1 MTKIFYTLFLLLIT
15 TLGFSQF
22 ATIRGFIYNKENGEP
37 VAFSNVYLKGT
48 TTGASSDINGYFSV
62 NKVKPGSYT
71 LMVTNLEFDTIS
83 ESITVKAGEILSK
96 KFYAFKGG
104 VTTMEVEV
112 SAKTTEKVENPNVGL
127 QKIDPVAINKL
138 PSVGEPDLAQ
148 YLQVLPGVVFTG
160 DQGGQLYI
168 RGGLPIQNK
177 VLLDGMVIYNP
188 FHSIGLFSVF
198 DNDIMRSADVY
209 SAGFGAEYGG
219 RTSSIMDITTRDGNK
234 KRISGK
240 VSASTFGAKLT
251 LEGPLKKLK
260 ENGKGSSSFLLSGK
274 TSYLPQTSKILYPYA
289 NKDGLPFYYT
299 DLYGKVSF
307 NGNNGS
313 KVNLFGY
320 NFNDKVVYDG
330 LASFKWTS
338 YGAGSNFILIPQ
350 NSSLL
355 VEGNFAYSQ
364 YKIDFQGATATDKKS
379 SSVGGFNGGFN
390 FLKYFGRNELKYGFE
405 LVGTNTTYD
414 IQTPLLSQISYAKNS
429 MEIAGFMK
437 YRFLEKKKFFVIEPS
452 FRLQYYAT
460 FGQLSPEPRVSI
472 KFSPGQLFKDKD
484 RGGFTDAVYHV
495 MKAVRFKGAAGMYSQ
510 SLMSASSNKDVVNLF
525 YGFINGP
532 DGLPQTYKD
541 QNNNTVNTNNSVIQ
555 KAWHVVG
562 GMEIDLFKHLEIQIE
577 GYQKNFTQMAAVNQN
592 KIYDDTQ
599 ANADKPD
606 AQKKTFVMETG
617 QATGLDFTAKYE
629 KKRFYFWAVYS
640 LTFNKRYTGN
650 TVSGDVFEYAPIY
663 DRRHNVNLVG
673 TYTFGK
679 KRNLDFSIRWNF
691 GSGFPFTPTQ
701 GYYPQIDF
709 NNQFTSNYTSSNAT
723 LGYVPG
729 DYNSQRLPDYHRMDV
744 SIKWFYDINTHT
756 RFEVNIGA
764 TNVYNREN
772 IFYYDRIKNKRVNQ
786 LPILPNINLSIKF

>member
-1 MTKIFYTLFLLLIT
+1 MTKLFYSFCLLLIT

-83 ESITVKAGEILSK
+83 ESITIKAGEIVSK

-104 VTTMEVEV
+104 VTTGEVEV
-112 SAKTTEKVENPNVGL
+112 SAQTTEKVENPNVGL

-364 YKIDFQGATATDKKS
+364 YKINFQGATETDKKS

-429 MEIAGFMK
+429 MEIAGFIK

-460 FGQLSPEPRVSI
+460 FSQLSPEPRVSI

-484 RGGFTDAVYHV
+484 RSGFTDAVYHI

-541 QNNNTVNTNNSVIQ
+541 QNNSTVNTNNSLIQ

-577 GYQKNFTQMAAVNQN
+577 AYQKNFTQMAAVNQN

-617 QATGLDFTAKYE
+617 KATGLDFTAKYE

-709 NNQFTSNYTSSNAT
+709 NNQFTSNYTNSNAT

-729 DYNSQRLPDYHRMDV
+729 EYNSQRLPDYHRMDV

-764 TNVYNREN
+764 TNVYNRQN

>member
-1 MTKIFYTLFLLLIT
+1 MTKILYTFCLFLIT

-48 TTGASSDINGYFSV
+48 TTGGSSDMNGYFSV

-177 VLLDGMVIYNP
+177 VILDGMVIYNP

-364 YKIDFQGATATDKKS
+364 YKINFQGATETDKKS

-429 MEIAGFMK
+429 MEIAGFLK

-484 RGGFTDAVYHV
+484 RGGFTNAVYHV

-592 KIYDDTQ
+592 KIFDDTP

-617 QATGLDFTAKYE
+617 KATGLDFTAKFE

>member
-1 MTKIFYTLFLLLIT
+1 MTRTFYTFCLI
-15 TLGFSQF
+15 LISFFSFSQS
-22 ATIRGFIYNKENGEP
+22 ATIRGIVYNKDNGEP

-48 TTGASSDINGYFSV
+48 TIGASTDLNGFFSI
-62 NKVKPGSYT
+62 NKVSPGAFT
-71 LMVTNLEFDTIS
+71 LLVTNLEFDTIS
-83 ESITVKAGEILSK
+83 EYITIKAGEIITK
-96 KFYAFKGG
+96 KFYCSKGG
-104 VTTMEVEV
+104 VMLNAVDVTAEQL
-112 SAKTTEKVENPNVGL
+112 EKIETPNVGV

-198 DNDIMRSADVY
+198 DNDIMRSADVF

-234 KRISGK
+234 KHLSGK
-240 VSASTFGAKLT
+240 VSGSTFGAKLT

-260 ENGKGSSSFLLSGK
+260 EDGKGSSSFLLSGK
-274 TSYLPQTSKILYPYA
+274 TSYLPQTSKTLYPYA
-289 NKDGLPFYYT
+289 NRNNDDGLPFYYT

-307 NGNNGS
+307 NGGNGS

-320 NFNDKVVYDG
+320 NFTDKVVYKD
-330 LASFKWTS
+330 LAKFNWTS
-338 YGAGSNFILIPQ
+338 FGGGSNFILIPQ
-350 NSSLL
+350 NSTLL
-355 VEGNFAYSQ
+355 IEGNFAYSQ
-364 YKIDFQGATATDKKS
+364 YKINYEGSTETDKKS

-405 LVGTNTTYD
+405 LVGTNTNYE
-414 IQTPLLSQISYAKNS
+414 IQTPTLSKIGYAKNS
-429 MEIAGFMK
+429 LELGAHMK
-437 YRFLEKKKFFVIEPS
+437 FRWLDKKKWIVLEPS
-452 FRLQYYAT
+452 FRLQYYAS
-460 FGQLSPEPRVSI
+460 FNDLSPEPRLQGKI
-472 KFSPGQLFKDKD
+472 N
-484 RGGFTDAVYHV
+484 FTR
-495 MKAVRFKGAAGMYSQ
+495 KIRFKFAGGLYSQ
-510 SLMSASSNKDVVNLF
+510 SLMSASSDRDVVNLF

-532 DGLPQTYKD
+532 ENLPAEYKN
-541 QNNNTVNTNNSVIQ
+541 QKNETVATKGVIQ
-555 KAWHVVG
+555 KANHIVG
-562 GMEIDLFKHLEIQIE
+562 GFEIDVFKNLEIQIE
-577 GYQKNFTQMAAVNQN
+577 GYQKYFTQMASVNRD
-592 KIYDDTQ
+592 KLFDDIPE
-599 ANADKPD
+599 NADKLD
-606 AQKKTFVMETG
+606 ANKKDFIMEQG
-617 QATGLDFTAKYE
+617 RAQGLDFTAKYE

-650 TVSGDVFEYAPIY
+650 TASGDVFEYAPVF

-679 KRNLDFSIRWNF
+679 KRNLDLSIRWNY

-709 NNQFTSNYTSSNAT
+709 GNNFNYNYTTSNAN

-729 DYNSQRLPDYHRMDV
+729 DYNSRRLPDYHRMDI
-744 SIKWFYDINTHT
+744 SLKWLYNISEKTKL
-756 RFEVNIGA
+756 EVNVGA
-764 TNVYNREN
+764 TNLYNREN
-772 IFYYDRIKNKRVNQ
+772 IFYYDRVRNKRVNQ
-786 LPILPNINLSIKF
+786 LPILPNVNISFKF

>member
-1 MTKIFYTLFLLLIT
+1 MTKALYTFCLLFIA
-15 TLGFSQF
+15 TLSFSQN

-48 TTGASSDINGYFSV
+48 TTGASSDLNGYFSI

-83 ESITVKAGEILSK
+83 ETISIKAGEIISK

-112 SAKTTEKVENPNVGL
+112 SAKNIEKVENPNVGL

-260 ENGKGSSSFLLSGK
+260 ENGKGSSSFLFSGK
-274 TSYLPQTSKILYPYA
+274 TSYLPQTSKVLYPYA
-289 NKDGLPFYYT
+289 NKAGLPFYYT

-313 KVNLFGY
+313 KLNLFGY

-364 YKIDFQGATATDKKS
+364 YKISFQGAAETDKKS
-379 SSVGGFNGGFN
+379 STVGGFNGGFN

-405 LVGTNTTYD
+405 LVGTNTSYD
-414 IQTPLLSQISYAKNS
+414 IQTPTLAQISYAKNS
-429 MEIAGFMK
+429 LELGAHMK

-460 FGQLSPEPRVSI
+460 FGQLSPEPRISM

-484 RGGFTDAVYHV
+484 RAGFSNAVYHI
-495 MKAVRFKGAAGMYSQ
+495 MKAIRFKGAAGIYSQ
-510 SLMSASSNKDVVNLF
+510 SLMSASSDKDVVNLF

-532 DGLPQTYKD
+532 EDLPTTYKNK
-541 QNNNTVNTNNSVIQ
+541 NNQTVNTNGVIQ

-577 GYQKNFTQMAAVNQN
+577 GYQKNFNQMAAVNRN
-592 KIYDDTQ
+592 KIYDDVP
-599 ANADKPD
+599 ANSDKPD
-606 AQKKTFVMETG
+606 ALKKTFIMESG

-650 TVSGDVFEYAPIY
+650 TADGNVFEYAPIY

-701 GYYPQIDF
+701 GYYPQVDF
-709 NNQFTSNYTSSNAT
+709 NNQFTYDYTNSNAT

-729 DYNSQRLPDYHRMDV
+729 DYNSRRLPNYHRMDV

-756 RFEVNIGA
+756 RLEINIGA

-772 IFYYDRIKNKRVNQ
+772 IFYYDRVKNKRVNQ
-786 LPILPNINLSIKF
+786 LPILPNINLSLKF

>member
-1 MTKIFYTLFLLLIT
+1 MTKLFYSFCLLLIT

-83 ESITVKAGEILSK
+83 ESITIKAGEIVSK

-104 VTTMEVEV
+104 VTTGEVEV
-112 SAKTTEKVENPNVGL
+112 SAQTTEKVENPNVGL

-364 YKIDFQGATATDKKS
+364 YKINFQGATETDKKS

-429 MEIAGFMK
+429 MEIAGFIK

-460 FGQLSPEPRVSI
+460 FSQLSPEPRVSI

-484 RGGFTDAVYHV
+484 RSGFTDAVYHI

-541 QNNNTVNTNNSVIQ
+541 QNNSTVNTNNSLIQ

-577 GYQKNFTQMAAVNQN
+577 AYQKNFTQMAAVNQN

-617 QATGLDFTAKYE
+617 KATGLDFTAKYE

-709 NNQFTSNYTSSNAT
+709 NNQFTSNYTNSNAT

-764 TNVYNREN
+764 TNVYNRQN